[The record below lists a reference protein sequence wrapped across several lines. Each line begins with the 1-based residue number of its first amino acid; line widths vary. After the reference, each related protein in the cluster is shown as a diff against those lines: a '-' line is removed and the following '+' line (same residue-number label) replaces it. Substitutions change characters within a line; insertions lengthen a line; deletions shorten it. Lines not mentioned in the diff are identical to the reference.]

1 VQQFKHMLSCEI
13 EKRHECV
20 ANALYTIAVT
30 SLTRTRSQTCA
41 DRANPNA
48 CTSAG
53 SAAARAVRAVSSARR
68 ARSARGVASS
78 ANVCTGVGCDDAFAL
93 VGARA
98 LLDDAAAVDVVVDV
112 CDVAGVLEIVTLAV
126 AGTSALDAAITSL
139 SPLVVLLTVSTVI
152 GVSRASALVCTHCD
166 VDSGRVDTVVG
177 NAAVVADDVVVSAR
191 VVRSCFHLMLACHT
205 T

>member
-1 VQQFKHMLSCEI
+1 MLSCEI

-139 SPLVVLLTVSTVI
+139 SPLVVLLTV
-152 GVSRASALVCTHCD
+152 CTHCD